1 MGNQESVPTHVIKK
15 KIVTKKPV
23 QKPNFI
29 TKPEIIPSVSFKNNY
44 KEEEELSYST
54 KKLDSTNKI
63 IERNIMPDIY
73 INKSQN
79 RIIDYPISS
88 NNQIDIPKNM
98 DKIEFTPYNFNN
110 EVSSYKNKLNS
121 EREDFENSE
130 KERRKMFE
138 NLEKNKKDYLQE
150 QIKLFE
156 NKYNPW
162 EILGLKMN
170 DYNIA
175 NIKKAYKKNA
185 LKYHPDKAGSKYQD
199 LFQLI
204 TQSYIYLL
212 EKATDYNLVEEK
224 INKSV
229 DNIDYEDNINQ
240 KVENIY
246 INKDNFNINQFNKIF
261 DEYKIPNSFDK
272 GYENLMKEDLQQED
286 NEIFGQKFNNDIFN
300 SHFNTLKTKKKSNEL
315 VNYKDPDALDTS
327 LTNLNQTFFGID
339 DIEDFGSV
347 NTNGLCYTDYKKAH
361 VDENLLIDA
370 NNVKYKTYNSIDQL
384 ESDRSKLSHSL
395 SIEDKKRYE
404 YLDRKKLE
412 EDSYKLEKQ
421 KKYDQMIENQYSR
434 MNQRLIIHK

>member
-15 KIVTKKPV
+15 KIITKKQV
-23 QKPNFI
+23 QKPNYI
-29 TKPEIIPSVSFKNNY
+29 TKPETIPSVPFKNNY
-44 KEEEELSYST
+44 KEADELSYST
-54 KKLDSTNKI
+54 KKIDSTNKI

-73 INKSQN
+73 INKNQN

-88 NNQIDIPKNM
+88 NNQIDIPKNL

-246 INKDNFNINQFNKIF
+246 VNKDNFNINQFNKIF

-272 GYENLMKEDLQQED
+272 GYANLMKEDLQQED
-286 NEIFGQKFNNDIFN
+286 NEIFGTKFNNDIFN
-300 SHFNTLKTKKKSNEL
+300 SHFDTLKTKKKNNEL